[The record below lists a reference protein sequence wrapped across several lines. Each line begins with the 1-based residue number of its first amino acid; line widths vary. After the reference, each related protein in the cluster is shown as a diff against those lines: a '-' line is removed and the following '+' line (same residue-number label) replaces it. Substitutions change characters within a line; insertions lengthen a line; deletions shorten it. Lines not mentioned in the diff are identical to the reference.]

1 MAHTKSQG
9 KTNQKSN
16 RPGQRRGIKKFGDQ
30 KITVGQIIVRQVG
43 SKVHGGV
50 GTKTGKDF
58 TVYAIRPGIVK
69 FFTKLGKKFVSVVK
83 INKNFSAKGGSAFGG
98 KKAKK
103 KVVVH
108 ATKIVKAKYI
118 TKKAVVA
125 EKVTV
130 KAVKKIAKKKVSVI
144 KK

>member
-83 INKNFSAKGGSAFGG
+83 VNKNF
-98 KKAKK
+98 KKAEKK
-103 KVVVH
+103 IVGH
-108 ATKIVKAKYI
+108 ASKIVKAKYV
-118 TKKAVVA
+118 TKTAIV
-125 EKVTV
+125 EKVAV
-130 KAVKKIAKKKVSVI
+130 KAVKKAVEKTVKKVSKI
-144 KK
+144 

>member
-30 KITVGQIIVRQVG
+30 KIAVGQIIVRQVG
-43 SKVHGGV
+43 SKVHGGL

-69 FFTKLGKKFVSVVK
+69 FFTKLGKKFVSV
-83 INKNFSAKGGSAFGG
+83 I
-98 KKAKK
+98 KAKK
-103 KVVVH
+103 TVKKVEKKNIEH
-108 ATKIVKAKYI
+108 TNKAIKAKYV
-118 TKKAVVA
+118 TKTAVS
-125 EKVTV
+125 EKVAV
-130 KAVKKIAKKKVSVI
+130 KAVKKTVKKVAKKPT
-144 KK
+144 KKATK